1 MTRYDAVTPRE
12 SGSSRRVVTVLVTP
26 GAAVRHPTTGSQRII
41 HPPDAAKGSSSRTSA
56 APFSTIEDLTA
67 RAGEGIWVEIGSEV
81 LFVEI
86 FG

>member
-1 MTRYDAVTPRE
+1 VPESLVRLDAEGNV
-12 SGSSRRVVTVLVTP
+12 
-26 GAAVRHPTTGSQRII
+26 
-41 HPPDAAKGSSSRTSA
+41 
-56 APFSTIEDLTA
+56 IEDLTA